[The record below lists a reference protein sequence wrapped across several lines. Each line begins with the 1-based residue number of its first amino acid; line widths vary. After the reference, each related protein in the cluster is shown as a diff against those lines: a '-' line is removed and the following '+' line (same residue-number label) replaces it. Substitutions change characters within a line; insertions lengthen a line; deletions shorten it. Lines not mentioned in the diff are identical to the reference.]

1 MQSQIALE
9 STAIAEAFGTT
20 LEDLSGRAR
29 GAWIAHRRMALY
41 RALMEAGYSGIVIGQ
56 LLGRDHST
64 VYVGSRQAARLVR
77 TDPDMRSLA
86 TAARTV
92 LRLSRANTV
101 ADLDK
106 PFATTVAYGSS
117 ILDVRAAD
125 GWEWRMRKKP

>member
-1 MQSQIALE
+1 MISQIALDA
-9 STAIAEAFGTT
+9 TAIAEAFGTT
-20 LEDLSGRAR
+20 LEDLAGRAR

-41 RALMEAGYSGIVIGQ
+41 RALMEAGYSGIVIGM
-56 LLGRDHST
+56 LLDRDHST

-77 TDPDMRSLA
+77 TDPDMRRLA

-101 ADLDK
+101 IDLDR

-117 ILDVRAAD
+117 ILDVRAAE
-125 GWEWRMRKKP
+125 GWEWRMRRKP